1 MAISTSLSPAADDWT
16 DLFNLTIHAV
26 YQSVQ
31 EADPW
36 RSCLGLMVKYF
47 HIANAAIVV
56 RPSTA
61 SDPGYLVCVPA
72 GGEAMELAYRSK
84 WYKFDPFIDLP
95 PERVMLVSDLMTDA
109 QWQGSEFF
117 RDYLRHDLPTD
128 ASHVMGVNIAT
139 DAGTMTRLRLHR
151 FQHLPPFGAEDKQRL
166 AMFVPHIKQAMSL
179 TAHLNCNESQKQ
191 IYEEGLERL
200 NIGVI
205 VLDETARLLRANPT
219 ACQMLDSADGLKLVE
234 RHLAASTVA
243 ETRELQR
250 LLAGAREHPKQVTA
264 MCLSRP
270 SGRRKLAA
278 VVRSIALVKGA
289 QGHARPA
296 VAIFLRDPD
305 TLAEP
310 AHDIARQL
318 FGFTPAEAHL
328 AIELLNGRSLDEAAG
343 KLGILRNTGRAH
355 LRAIFSKTGVTRQS
369 ELVRVLLNGVLG
381 LSTIEK

>member
-1 MAISTSLSPAADDWT
+1 MAISTPLPCATDDWT
-16 DLFNLTIHAV
+16 DQFNLTIHAV

-36 RSCLGLMVKYF
+36 RSCLALMVKYF
-47 HIANAAIVV
+47 QIAGAAIVL
-56 RPSTA
+56 RPCSA
-61 SDPGYLVCVPA
+61 GDPGYLVCVPA
-72 GGEAMELAYRSK
+72 AGDAMELAYRST
-84 WYKFDPFIDLP
+84 WYKCDPFIALP

-117 RDYLRHDLPTD
+117 RDYIRHHLPTD
-128 ASHVMGVNIAT
+128 ASHVMGVNIT
-139 DAGTMTRLRLHR
+139 TQAGTMARLRLHR
-151 FQHLPPFGAEDKQRL
+151 FQHLPPFSVEDKQRL
-166 AMFVPHIKQAMSL
+166 ALFVPHIKQAMML
-179 TAHLNCNESQKQ
+179 TAHLDCNESQKQ

-205 VLDETARLLRANPT
+205 VLDEGAQLLRANPT
-219 ACQMLDSADGLKLVE
+219 ACQMLDSADGLKLVD
-234 RHLAASTVA
+234 RQLAASTVA
-243 ETRELQR
+243 ETRELRR
-250 LLAGAREHPKQVTA
+250 LLASAREHPALVTA

-278 VVRSIALVKGA
+278 VVRSVPRLKQSEGRS
-289 QGHARPA
+289 RPA

-318 FGFTPAEAHL
+318 FDFTPAEAHL
-328 AIELLNGRSLDEAAG
+328 AIELLNGLSLDEAAE

-369 ELVRVLLNGVLG
+369 ALVRVLLNGVLG